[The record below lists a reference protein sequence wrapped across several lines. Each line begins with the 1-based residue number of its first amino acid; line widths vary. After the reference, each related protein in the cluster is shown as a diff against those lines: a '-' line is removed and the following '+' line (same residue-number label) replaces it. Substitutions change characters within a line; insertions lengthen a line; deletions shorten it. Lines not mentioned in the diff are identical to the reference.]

1 MADLSTLDGISAA
14 RNELYN
20 KLESG
25 EVNEIRAKEMERIL
39 RGQESLKAQVPI
51 RLLNVV
57 TKMKG
62 TAAESYVG
70 PLVRA
75 LLRFTTGEDVPTIAI
90 GSGKK

>member
-1 MADLSTLDGISAA
+1 MADLSTLDGISTA

-25 EVNEIRAKEMERIL
+25 EINEIRAKEMERIL

-62 TAAESYVG
+62 TAAEHYVG

-75 LLRFTTGEDVPTIAI
+75 LLRFTTGEDIKALPDR
-90 GSGKK
+90 